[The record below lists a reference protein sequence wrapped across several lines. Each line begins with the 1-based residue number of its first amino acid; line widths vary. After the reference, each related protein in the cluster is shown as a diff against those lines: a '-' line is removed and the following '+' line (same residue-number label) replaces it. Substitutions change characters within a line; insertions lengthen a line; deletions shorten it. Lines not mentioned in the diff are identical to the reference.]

1 MKFAQYAACGIF
13 LTLTAAAQTATTP
26 SASPN
31 APSQSAPSTTPATS
45 PKLSTLGGDSVKG
58 PEHPLTPEQS
68 KELYIAMGYQKTL
81 EENRTQQLAAQK
93 ARAPFIPQDVWDDF
107 DATSAKVDYPTAFYD
122 VYKKYVS
129 TDDATKLIEFAN
141 TPAGKSFFDNSPVIN
156 RETAQAIQKAQQSVG
171 AEVQARHKDEIE
183 AAVKKYREE
192 HAPKPAPSLGPTTG
206 PNTGSPSGSAA
217 PSGTTTPSTTPAPS
231 TPPATTPQH

>member
-1 MKFAQYAACGIF
+1 MANEIKPGYHTVI
-13 LTLTAAAQTATTP
+13 P
-26 SASPN
+26 
-31 APSQSAPSTTPATS
+31 
-45 PKLSTLGGDSVKG
+45 
-58 PEHPLTPEQS
+58 
-68 KELYIAMGYQKTL
+68 YIVVPGVA
-81 EENRTQQLAAQK
+81 
-93 ARAPFIPQDVWDDF
+93 
-107 DATSAKVDYPTAFYD
+107 
-122 VYKKYVS
+122 
-129 TDDATKLIEFAN
+129 KLIEFAK